1 MLVALFVND
10 VEGWKLAT
18 LAFIVEDLKVAAGAV
33 KLVVGVDTL
42 GNCGAATR
50 LAVEATC
57 SENEDEAC
65 AGDTIVVDCAV
76 TDWSP
81 GELVSTFLMAD
92 LFAILPDF
100 AEEPLA
106 SDETEVSMRPEAVAL

>member
-33 KLVVGVDTL
+33 TLAAGVDTL
-42 GNCGAATR
+42 SNCEAAAR

-57 SENEDEAC
+57 TEGEDEAGAGGTIAVGC
-65 AGDTIVVDCAV
+65 AGTG
-76 TDWSP
+76 WLP
-81 GELVSTFLMAD
+81 GELVPTFLMAD

-100 AEEPLA
+100 ADEPLA
-106 SDETEVSMRPEAVAL
+106 SEETEASVRPEAVAL

>member
-33 KLVVGVDTL
+33 KLVVGADTL
-42 GNCGAATR
+42 GNCGVAAR

-57 SENEDEAC
+57 SEDEDEAC
-65 AGDTIVVDCAV
+65 ADDTIAVGCARAG
-76 TDWSP
+76 WSP

-100 AEEPLA
+100 ADEPLA
-106 SDETEVSMRPEAVAL
+106 SEETEASVRPEPVAL